1 MLNINLSAGKQAN
14 PVKIEMLF
22 VYAVLQ
28 QADEPEIVGFLYS
41 ATGKLQTMYLNYQSK
56 NVSLNNNSS
65 QTEINDFYHFP

>member
-1 MLNINLSAGKQAN
+1 MLNIHLSAGKQAN
-14 PVKIEMLF
+14 PVKTEMLF

-41 ATGKLQTMYLNYQSK
+41 ATGKLQTMLNYQSK
-56 NVSLNNNSS
+56 NVSLNTNSC

>member
-28 QADEPEIVGFLYS
+28 QADEPDIVGFFIFCNR
-41 ATGKLQTMYLNYQSK
+41 QTSNNVLELSK
-56 NVSLNNNSS
+56 
-65 QTEINDFYHFP
+65 